1 MCHLVTMPR
10 PIVPIAGTTAVAK
23 SVQML
28 NMMGSG
34 KKTPG
39 FKPLNRGQAQFPG
52 QQTQNRFISKLDK
65 DGDGTI
71 DTTELKS
78 LTSLGLIRFKDF

>member
-1 MCHLVTMPR
+1 MCHLVTIPR

-28 NMMGSG
+28 NMMGG
-34 KKTPG
+34 AKKTPG

-78 LTSLGLIRFKDF
+78 LTSLGLICFKDF